1 MKYFTKEWVNG
12 NLSDEECD
20 CIRKEYLSYMNRVK
34 ESLPLSVRSLATE
47 INIHDGL
54 FTSVIMDTQNILLK
68 LELLIGDLQVGYE
81 DLTLKYSDVD
91 FSLLDTSLLETLA
104 NSSET
109 EALYDEVEDV
119 GNGLYQ
125 HRIIFWPG
133 GHLCI
138 QFKNLEVQ
146 RVPRK
151 DREIAK
157 NNKVF
162 KKIT

>member
-1 MKYFTKEWVNG
+1 MKYFTQEWISGDLTN
-12 NLSDEECD
+12 EEYD
-20 CIRKEYLSYMNRVK
+20 HARKEYRSYIDQVK
-34 ESLPLSVRSLATE
+34 ESFPVSIRSLATE

-54 FTSVIMDTQNILLK
+54 FTSVVVDTQKRLLK

-81 DLTLKYSDVD
+81 DLTFKYSDVD

-119 GNGLYQ
+119 GNGFYQ
-125 HRIIFWPG
+125 HRIIFWPRG
-133 GHLCI
+133 QLCI
-138 QFKNLEVQ
+138 QFKKIEIQ

-151 DREIAK
+151 DREIEE
-157 NNKVF
+157 NNDVF
-162 KKIT
+162 KRIT